1 VAADPG
7 GAECS
12 MIGEPPMATKYLLAQ
27 MFLSSEAEI
36 ELSRSE
42 YDLIIEAID
51 KLLECL
57 DAEDK
62 FDCLLENYRDLE
74 KFMVDQA
81 FESMFSR
88 FEDGVAFQVP
98 RNTTARKLSNF
109 LSSVRLYQDT
119 VGRHAKSITNDEAI
133 GIAVGTELSQ
143 QFDSSLS
150 YRVLDALRNYAQ
162 HQTLPVHGFS
172 MDHRWVE
179 DHAEHEFQ
187 PVVNVKELA
196 RNPDFRKKTLA
207 EIVDG
212 PEALQLKPMIRDYVE
227 SLSTIHEEFRG
238 KTQSAVDRH
247 LATIAS
253 AKTRLFAQFPETK
266 DIGLA
271 VFEADDE
278 GLKVGNE
285 TGLNKT
291 LHEYLDFLRK
301 KNRHLVS
308 FARRR
313 IAY

>member
-1 VAADPG
+1 
-7 GAECS
+7 
-12 MIGEPPMATKYLLAQ
+12 MIGENPLMAERYLLAQ
-27 MFLSSEAEI
+27 MFINSQAEI

-42 YDLIIEAID
+42 YDSIMEAVD

-57 DAEDK
+57 DAEEK

-81 FESMFSR
+81 FESMFSHFR
-88 FEDGVAFQVP
+88 DDVAFQVP

-109 LSSVRLYQDT
+109 LSSVRLYQDS
-119 VGRHAKSITNDEAI
+119 VERHATSITKDEAI
-133 GIAVGTELSQ
+133 GTAIDTTMSQ
-143 QFDSSLS
+143 QFDLSLS
-150 YRVLDALRNYAQ
+150 YRVLDALRNHAQ
-162 HQTLPVHGFS
+162 HQTLPVHGFI

-179 DHAEHEFQ
+179 DRTYAEHEFQ

-196 RNPDFRKKTLA
+196 RNPKFKKKTLD
-207 EIVDG
+207 EIING
-212 PEALQLKPMIRDYVE
+212 PETLQLKPMVRDYVE
-227 SLSTIHEEFRG
+227 SLSTIHEEFRA
-238 KTQSAVDRH
+238 KTQSSVDRF
-247 LATIAS
+247 LTTVAS
-253 AKTRLFAQFPETK
+253 AKARLFAQFPGTE

-285 TGLNKT
+285 TGLSKT
-291 LHEYLDFLRK
+291 LGDYLDFLRK
-301 KNRHLVS
+301 KNRQLVS